1 MKHLHLKT
9 AYYKSTRFEN
19 IKQFYI
25 VENNDDLSALKVAFP
40 KLKYTWGLIFK
51 QIKKIISDGY
61 VAIVTDINPKSN
73 CIEVFYENKIPHKYT
88 YDNAFHRATDEEV
101 SSHLIKLLNEAQI
114 KQLEE
119 VEIIC

>member
-1 MKHLHLKT
+1 MKHPYLKT
-9 AYYKSTRFEN
+9 AYYKSTKFEG

-40 KLKYTWGLIFK
+40 KLKYSWQSIYK
-51 QIKKIISDGY
+51 QIKKIIFEDY

-88 YDNAFHRATDEEV
+88 YDNAFHR
-101 SSHLIKLLNEAQI
+101 
-114 KQLEE
+114 
-119 VEIIC
+119 VELTQEIELYV